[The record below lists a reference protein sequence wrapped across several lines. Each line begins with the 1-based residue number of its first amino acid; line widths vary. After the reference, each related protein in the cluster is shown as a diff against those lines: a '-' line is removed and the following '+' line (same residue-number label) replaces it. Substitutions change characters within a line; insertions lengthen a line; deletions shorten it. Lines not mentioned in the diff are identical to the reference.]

1 MSPLQAHLQRARRY
15 RKDNAWQSA
24 WPLAEIPAVIDA
36 LAAGQRAI
44 VALALAVDHNGELS
58 EDFPFS
64 AAPPAPEIK
73 GGSVTI
79 PVEGFSGHKWYRSF
93 SEQIVRN
100 LGESW
105 TDFVQR
111 SRKAAAPLPQQLL
124 ADLKTD
130 EEIAIPETGAILC
143 RLTWH
148 SEAEWKQ
155 QFGRNLVYLHDGEA
169 GQPEMGEDKRGI
181 RYVFQ
186 YPDQQRRSGRTAAG
200 AEYRIEGYAIP
211 EGKNGRRLF
220 DLAEEISARFP
231 DISREVCAFLKTE
244 WEKVLAHEEIDPA
257 IIQFDLTFED
267 NWEQIKVVAVL
278 DDNHPDNEPLYEYW
292 RVLLQ
297 DLLPVR
303 LLNNDG

>member
-64 AAPPAPEIK
+64 
-73 GGSVTI
+73 GN
-79 PVEGFSGHKWYRSF
+79 KWYRSF

-130 EEIAIPETGAILC
+130 EEIAIPATSAILC

-155 QFGRNLVYLHDGEA
+155 YFGRNRVFLHEGEA
-169 GQPEMGEDKRGI
+169 DQPRIGEDERGI
-181 RYVFQ
+181 RYFFK
-186 YPDQQRRSGRTAAG
+186 YPNQHRQSGRTVAG